1 MDDLTLAAALLVLA
15 VLAILIACVVM
26 AAWSWFAE
34 RGLDVVFGA
43 IETALRWLVDNVY
56 TRR

>member
-1 MDDLTLAAALLVLA
+1 MDDISLAAALLVLA
-15 VLAILIACVVM
+15 VLAILIACGVM
-26 AAWSWFAE
+26 AAWSWVAE
-34 RGLDVVFGA
+34 RGIDKFFGA